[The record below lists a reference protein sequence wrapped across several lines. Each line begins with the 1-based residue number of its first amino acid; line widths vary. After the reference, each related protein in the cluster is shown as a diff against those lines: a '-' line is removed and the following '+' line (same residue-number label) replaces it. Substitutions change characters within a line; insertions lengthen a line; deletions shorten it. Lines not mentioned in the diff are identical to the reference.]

1 MGIMGTS
8 TRILSLR
15 SFCIAKSLISSF
27 AMSSLKVF
35 AALILV
41 LPSVL
46 CFPNSGSS
54 GSDVW
59 TAEDEAAARE
69 RLRGGNLG
77 RVVISGG
84 QAGSSSSSGVRGSSS
99 SSASRFGGSSG
110 SSFTGFSTGSSS
122 RSSSSRSSSHRA
134 SLNSALSGKKNQI
147 RISQIMDRD
156 SSNNG
161 GFVTGKNTGPVNSS
175 SERGCKSCHLVH
187 AHAKAHSHGHAYVF
201 VLDMII

>member
-41 LPSVL
+41 LPCVL

-69 RLRGGNLG
+69 RLRSGNLG
-77 RVVISGG
+77 KVVISGG

-99 SSASRFGGSSG
+99 ASRFGGSSG
-110 SSFTGFSTGSSS
+110 SSSSGFSTGSSS
-122 RSSSSRSSSHRA
+122 RSSSSSSHLS
-134 SLNSALSGKKNQI
+134 SLNSALSEKKNQI
-147 RISQIMDRD
+147 RISQIMDHD
-156 SSNNG
+156 SSDNG
-161 GFVTGKNTGPVNSS
+161 GFITGKDSKNVNPS
-175 SERGCKSCHLVH
+175 SERSCKSCHLVH
-187 AHAKAHSHGHAYVF
+187 SHAKAKTHGHGHA
-201 VLDMII
+201 

>member
-1 MGIMGTS
+1 MG
-8 TRILSLR
+8 
-15 SFCIAKSLISSF
+15 
-27 AMSSLKVF
+27 KVF

-41 LPSVL
+41 LPCIL
-46 CFPNSGSS
+46 CFPNTGSS

-69 RLRGGNLG
+69 RLRSGNLG

-84 QAGSSSSSGVRGSSS
+84 QAVPSSGVRGS

-110 SSFTGFSTGSSS
+110 SSSSGFST
-122 RSSSSRSSSHRA
+122 RSSSQRD
-134 SLNSALSGKKNQI
+134 SLNAALSGKKNQI

-156 SSNNG
+156 SSSNR
-161 GFVTGKNTGPVNSS
+161 GFSG

-187 AHAKAHSHGHAYVF
+187 AHTKAKHGHGHA
-201 VLDMII
+201 

>member
-1 MGIMGTS
+1 MGTS

-15 SFCIAKSLISSF
+15 SSSLSF

-41 LPSVL
+41 LPSIL
-46 CFPNSGSS
+46 CFPNTGSS

-77 RVVISGG
+77 RLVLSGG
-84 QAGSSSSSGVRGSSS
+84 QAGSSSSGVRGSSS
-99 SSASRFGGSSG
+99 SSASRFDGSSG
-110 SSFTGFSTGSSS
+110 SSTSGFSTGSSS
-122 RSSSSRSSSHRA
+122 RSSSTRSSSHRA

-161 GFVTGKNTGPVNSS
+161 GFISGKNTGPVNSS

-187 AHAKAHSHGHAYVF
+187 AHAKAHSHGHA
-201 VLDMII
+201 

>member
-1 MGIMGTS
+1 MGTS

-15 SFCIAKSLISSF
+15 SSSLSF

-41 LPSVL
+41 LPSIL
-46 CFPNSGSS
+46 CFPNTGSS

-77 RVVISGG
+77 RLVLSGG
-84 QAGSSSSSGVRGSSS
+84 QAGSSSSGVRGSSP

-110 SSFTGFSTGSSS
+110 SSSSGFSTGSSS
-122 RSSSSRSSSHRA
+122 RSSFTRSSSHRA

-147 RISQIMDRD
+147 RVSQIMDRE
-156 SSNNG
+156 
-161 GFVTGKNTGPVNSS
+161 GKNTRPVNPS
-175 SERGCKSCHLVH
+175 SERGCQSCHLVH
-187 AHAKAHSHGHAYVF
+187 AHAKAHGHA
-201 VLDMII
+201 

>member
-1 MGIMGTS
+1 MG
-8 TRILSLR
+8 
-15 SFCIAKSLISSF
+15 
-27 AMSSLKVF
+27 KVF

-41 LPSVL
+41 LPCIL
-46 CFPNSGSS
+46 CFPNTGSS

-69 RLRGGNLG
+69 RLRSGNLG
-77 RVVISGG
+77 RVVLSGP
-84 QAGSSSSSGVRGSSS
+84 SSGVRGS

-110 SSFTGFSTGSSS
+110 SSSTGFSTGSSS
-122 RSSSSRSSSHRA
+122 RSSSTRSSSHRD

-156 SSNNG
+156 SSNNR
-161 GFVTGKNTGPVNSS
+161 GFSG

-187 AHAKAHSHGHAYVF
+187 AHAKAKHGHGHA
-201 VLDMII
+201 